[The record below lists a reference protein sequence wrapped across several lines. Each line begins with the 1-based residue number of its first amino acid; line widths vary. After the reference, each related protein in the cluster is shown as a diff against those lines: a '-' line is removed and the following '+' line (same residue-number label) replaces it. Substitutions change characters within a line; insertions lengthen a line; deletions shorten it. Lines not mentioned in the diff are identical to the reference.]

1 MAEPNPQR
9 SRSEAIPPK
18 PTDAFG
24 SWEPFAHEPIPGEYE
39 RPIREEE
46 MPERDG
52 ADRIKKPL

>member
-1 MAEPNPQR
+1 MAEPDYQR
-9 SRSEAIPPK
+9 SRGEGVPPK

-46 MPERDG
+46 APERNG
-52 ADRIKKPL
+52 EDRIKKPS